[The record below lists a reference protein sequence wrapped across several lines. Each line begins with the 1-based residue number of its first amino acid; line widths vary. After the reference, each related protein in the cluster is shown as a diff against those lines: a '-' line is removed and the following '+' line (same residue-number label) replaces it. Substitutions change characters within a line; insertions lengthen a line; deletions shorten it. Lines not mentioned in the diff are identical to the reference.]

1 MAEVSVEPA
10 AGPATEG
17 WMGARAFS
25 YWLIAYKRTWRGSV
39 FSDLLSPVLFLAAMG
54 FGLGTLVSDIDGV
67 PYVQFIAPGL
77 LAASAMQSAVGESTF
92 TVMGAV
98 KWQRQY
104 HAMLAAPLRVVD
116 VLLGH
121 LAYVALRVAI
131 AASVFLVVAAALGAI
146 TTPAALLT
154 LPVAVL
160 CGMAF
165 AAPIFGFACRQENTI
180 GFAVVFRFIVM
191 PMFLFSGTF
200 FPVSQLPAVLE
211 PVALATPLW
220 HAVELCRDLCLGT
233 ASLAA
238 ALGHVGYLLL
248 WVVGGFVVARWS
260 FTKRLVE

>member
-1 MAEVSVEPA
+1 MAAVTAVA
-10 AGPATEG
+10 RG

-25 YWLIAYKRTWRGSV
+25 YWLAAYKRTWRGSV

-54 FGLGTLVSDIDGV
+54 FGLGTLVDDVGGV
-67 PYVQFIAPGL
+67 PYVVFIAPGL

-116 VLLGH
+116 VLTGH
-121 LAYVALRVAI
+121 LAYVALRVTI
-131 AASVFLVVAAALGAI
+131 AASVFLGVAAALGAI
-146 TTPAALLT
+146 RSPAAVLA

-165 AAPIFGFACRQENTI
+165 AAPVFAFACTQEDTI
-180 GFAVVFRFIVM
+180 GFAVLFRFVVM

-200 FPVSQLPAVLE
+200 FPVAQLPGVLE
-211 PVALATPLW
+211 PLALVTPLW
-220 HAVELCRDLCLGT
+220 HAVELSRDLCLGT
-233 ASLAA
+233 ASLMA
-238 ALGHVGYLLL
+238 ALGHVAYLLA
-248 WVVGGFVVARWS
+248 WVAGGVVLARRS
-260 FTKRLVE
+260 FTKRLVQ

>member
-1 MAEVSVEPA
+1 MADVSAQP
-10 AGPATEG
+10 TTDG
-17 WMGARAFS
+17 WMGSRALE
-25 YWLIAYKRTWRGSV
+25 YWLMAYKRTWRGSV

-54 FGLGTLVSDIDGV
+54 FGLGTLVPGGIGGV
-67 PYVQFIAPGL
+67 PYVEFIAPGL

-131 AASVFLVVAAALGAI
+131 ASSVFLLVAAALGAI
-146 TTPAALLT
+146 TTPAAVLA

-180 GFAVVFRFIVM
+180 GFAVVFRFVVM

-211 PVALATPLW
+211 QVAYVTPLW

-233 ASLAA
+233 VSPLAA
-238 ALGHVGYLLL
+238 FGHVGYLML
-248 WVVGGFVVARWS
+248 WVVGGLVVAQWS